1 MNQHLAALR
10 LIQPQQQFEY
20 RAFPHARASDKRHL
34 FAIHNLEAQ
43 MAEYRM
49 FVVAER
55 HIPKFHKRDIPADCP
70 ASDAGMRLLSFL
82 KSKELVHAVNPRD
95 SRLNGLNFHAQVLD
109 RRKDLGDIVDDRNSR
124 ACGHAEKGQ
133 YTRIA

>member
-20 RAFPHARASDKRHL
+20 GAFPHARASGKRHL
-34 FAIHNLEAQ
+34 LAIHNLEAQ

-55 HIPKFHKRDIPADCP
+55 HIPKFHKRDIPVGFP
-70 ASDAGMRLLSFL
+70 SSDAACGSSLS
-82 KSKELVHAVNPRD
+82 
-95 SRLNGLNFHAQVLD
+95 
-109 RRKDLGDIVDDRNSR
+109 SR
-124 ACGHAEKGQ
+124 AKNSSMRRMPA
-133 YTRIA
+133 TAD